1 VVSSSKGTSTRPPDP
16 VRDVVVEWRDS
27 LINLTGRN
35 RLLNFKALKTSA
47 LQFSR
52 PDPDSVL
59 ARLVKQG
66 VFRFRSLSQPEL
78 TGDEGGESLAEGAE
92 EDRPTE
98 RGGGVTP
105 RRTLPIPDPGM
116 LDTQVDEKTLNT
128 ALRNLARR
136 GTAEFLDR
144 GLNVLYLAFGSL
156 HWVDVDGSAFTSPL
170 LLVPIRLT
178 TPGRGQQPLLQVG
191 DEDLVV
197 NPALALKLREFE
209 VDLPGVGDPD
219 DIDLRQ
225 LLEAIE
231 TQVASKPGWVVQAD
245 LVLSYFSFHKEAM
258 YRDLLEHEDLVLEH
272 PAVQALASGGT
283 ERQTSTFL
291 FDEIPDDRIDREAPP
306 EHVPLVLDAD
316 SSQRACVAA
325 AVAGRS
331 FVMDGPP
338 GTGKSQTI
346 ANMIAALIHAGRR
359 VLFVSEKAAALDVVR
374 NRLASVGLGDYVLE
388 LHSHKAT
395 RRDVAQALG
404 AALDS
409 QPVAPT
415 PMSAMDRATA
425 QTYRES
431 LNAYA
436 VAINEAREP
445 LGHSLNVVL
454 GWIAALQDVPL
465 APAPLKNPASL
476 TVETLTEIRQAA
488 RNLARAWR
496 PAEQGSSFT
505 WRDVIERG
513 SMEALLYQADG
524 ELALLRSLAERN
536 AVWCDD

>member
-1 VVSSSKGTSTRPPDP
+1 MTDGDVGWVHRRRLAAVVNSSDGASAQPPDP

-35 RLLNFKALKTSA
+35 RLLNFRPLKTSA
-47 LQFSR
+47 IAFSR

-66 VFRFRSLSQPEL
+66 VFRFRSLSQPEF
-78 TGDEGGESLAEGAE
+78 TGDVGDESLAEGAD
-92 EDRPTE
+92 EDGPTE
-98 RGGGVTP
+98 LGEGATP
-105 RRTLPIPDPGM
+105 RRALPIPDPGM

-156 HWVDVDGSAFTSPL
+156 RWVDVDGSAFTSPL

-197 NPALALKLREFE
+197 NPALALKMREFE
-209 VDLPGVGDPD
+209 VELPGVGDPD

-225 LLEAIE
+225 LLGAIE
-231 TQVASKPGWVVQAD
+231 TQVASKPAWVVQAD

-291 FDEIPDDRIDREAPP
+291 FDEIPDDQIDREAPP
-306 EHVPLVLDAD
+306 EREPLVLDAD

-346 ANMIAALIHAGRR
+346 ANMIAALMHAGRR

-395 RRDVAQALG
+395 RRDVALALG

-415 PMSAMDRATA
+415 PMSTMDRATA

-431 LNAYA
+431 LNASNSA
-436 VAINEAREP
+436 HRGTHTPAAPVVGASAI
-445 LGHSLNVVL
+445 
-454 GWIAALQDVPL
+454 QDIS
-465 APAPLKNPASL
+465 APNAS
-476 TVETLTEIRQAA
+476 
-488 RNLARAWR
+488 RAC
-496 PAEQGSSFT
+496 S
-505 WRDVIERG
+505 
-513 SMEALLYQADG
+513 
-524 ELALLRSLAERN
+524 
-536 AVWCDD
+536 

>member
-1 VVSSSKGTSTRPPDP
+1 VVSSSDGASTQPPDP

-35 RLLNFKALKTSA
+35 RLLNFRPLKTSA
-47 LQFSR
+47 IAFSR
-52 PDPDSVL
+52 PDPDTVL

-66 VFRFRSLSQPEL
+66 VFRFRSLAQPEATTEEGGVSVPQGAEGDVRTAL
-78 TGDEGGESLAEGAE
+78 DEGASL
-92 EDRPTE
+92 
-98 RGGGVTP
+98 
-105 RRTLPIPDPGM
+105 RTLRTPDPGM

-156 HWVDVDGSAFTSPL
+156 RWVDVDGSAFTSPL

-197 NPALALKLREFE
+197 NPALALKMREFE
-209 VDLPGVGDPD
+209 VELPGVGDPD

-225 LLEAIE
+225 LLGAIE
-231 TQVASKPGWVVQAD
+231 TQVASKPAWVVQAD

-291 FDEIPDDRIDREAPP
+291 FDEIPDDQIDREAPP
-306 EHVPLVLDAD
+306 EREPLVLDAD

-346 ANMIAALIHAGRR
+346 ANMIAALMHAGRR

-374 NRLASVGLGDYVLE
+374 NRLASVGLADYVLE